1 MNSDLR
7 FYISVFLRRI
17 HIFFLVALT
26 ITAAAVT
33 LSLRLPAYYTA
44 DALLLIEAP
53 QIPDELAASTVRTNP
68 TEQLEII
75 EQRLLTRAN
84 LLDIANEHDVYDAED
99 RLLPDEIV
107 EDMRAA
113 TTFTARSGRNRATL
127 FTVQFE
133 AREASTSAAVV
144 NAYINRVLSENIEL
158 RTERAEDT
166 MNFFDQEVER
176 LGEDLARQSQR
187 ILEFKNANIGALPES
202 LDYRLERQTALR
214 ERIAQ
219 NQREIEG
226 LGQQRER
233 LILIFNATGGV
244 GQAQPEDTRRP
255 EERELA
261 ALQNELETALSIY
274 SEQNPRVRV
283 LRSRV
288 AALEEKVSQLPEVIA
303 SGGGDNRS
311 TLLDIQ
317 LQEIDSRIERLEAQ
331 QGELATELELLA
343 MSIETTPG
351 NAVALD
357 ALERD
362 YENIQS
368 QYNQAVARQSAA
380 ATGERIELLSKG
392 ERILVLSQPVV
403 PRLPS
408 SPNRPLIAGG
418 GLFLGVLLGGLTVF
432 LLELMN
438 KSVRRPVDLT
448 RSLGIVPLATVPM
461 IRTPGES
468 TRRKSAVLLLFL
480 GFVIGIPVVLYY
492 VHFFILPLD
501 LVFDRLINAVGF

>member
-1 MNSDLR
+1 
-7 FYISVFLRRI
+7 
-17 HIFFLVALT
+17 
-26 ITAAAVT
+26 
-33 LSLRLPAYYTA
+33 
-44 DALLLIEAP
+44 
-53 QIPDELAASTVRTNP
+53 
-68 TEQLEII
+68 
-75 EQRLLTRAN
+75 
-84 LLDIANEHDVYDAED
+84 
-99 RLLPDEIV
+99 
-107 EDMRAA
+107 
-113 TTFTARSGRNRATL
+113 
-127 FTVQFE
+127 
-133 AREASTSAAVV
+133 
-144 NAYINRVLSENIEL
+144 
-158 RTERAEDT
+158 
-166 MNFFDQEVER
+166 
-176 LGEDLARQSQR
+176 
-187 ILEFKNANIGALPES
+187 
-202 LDYRLERQTALR
+202 
-214 ERIAQ
+214 
-219 NQREIEG
+219 
-226 LGQQRER
+226 
-233 LILIFNATGGV
+233 
-244 GQAQPEDTRRP
+244 
-255 EERELA
+255 
-261 ALQNELETALSIY
+261 
-274 SEQNPRVRV
+274 

-343 MSIETTPG
+343 ISIETTPG

-408 SPNRPLIAGG
+408 SPNRPLVAGG

-480 GFVIGIPVVLYY
+480 GFLIGIPVVLYY